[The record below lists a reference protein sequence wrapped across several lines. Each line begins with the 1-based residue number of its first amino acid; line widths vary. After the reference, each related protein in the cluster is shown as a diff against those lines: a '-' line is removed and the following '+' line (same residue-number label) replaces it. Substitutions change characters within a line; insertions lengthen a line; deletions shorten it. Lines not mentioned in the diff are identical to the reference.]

1 MKKDEA
7 VSNKL
12 QSYEHMGELFE
23 EGIEAV
29 ANSIKSAPDVQFLL
43 DHKEQRTEIK
53 KDFEALNLLQEEIEQ
68 QMKDYHIGRS

>member
-29 ANSIKSAPDVQFLL
+29 ANSIKSAPDV
-43 DHKEQRTEIK
+43 
-53 KDFEALNLLQEEIEQ
+53 
-68 QMKDYHIGRS
+68 